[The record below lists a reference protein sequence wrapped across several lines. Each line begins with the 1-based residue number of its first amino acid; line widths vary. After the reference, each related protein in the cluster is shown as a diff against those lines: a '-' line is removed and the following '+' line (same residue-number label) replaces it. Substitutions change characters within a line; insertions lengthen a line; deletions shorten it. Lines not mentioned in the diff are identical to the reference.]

1 MPYVIASMQNLKQ
14 KWINITQRN
23 KLIGMENKLVVTGGE
38 RDGRRGRIGVED

>member
-14 KWINITQRN
+14 MINITKRN
-23 KLIGMENKLVVTGGE
+23 KLIDIENKLVVTGGE